1 MKQYI
6 VVAGHACLDITPA
19 FADRTARPLGQV
31 LQPGK
36 LISMQGVTV
45 SCGGCVSNTGLG
57 LAKLGAPVRLLAK
70 IGDDA
75 FGTLLHRLY
84 EGYGAADSLLTAPG
98 ERTSYSVVIAA
109 PGVDR
114 IFLHDAG
121 ANDTFAT
128 EDVPDS
134 ALRDAAIF
142 HFGYPP
148 LMRRIYQDC
157 GTELEKLLT
166 RVRQADVVTS
176 LDLAMISPTSE
187 AGHADWRA
195 ILARVLPLVDCFV
208 PSVEELC
215 LMLDPARYAEWEQRA
230 AGGDMT
236 AVLDPEADIRPVA
249 QMALEL
255 GAGIVLLKCGA
266 PGMYLCT
273 SADTKK
279 LAAVGRRLGQ
289 DGDAFAAAWAGQ
301 DHFEKSYRPDRVLSG
316 TGAGDTS
323 IAAFLKAL
331 NEGCPPKEC
340 QQLAAATGAC
350 CVAAY
355 DAVSGLQ
362 TFDELRRRIAAGW
375 PKSSAD
381 A

>member
-1 MKQYI
+1 MKEYI

-57 LAKLGAPVRLLAK
+57 LAKLGASVRLLAK
-70 IGDDA
+70 IGDDS

-84 EGYGAADSLLTAPG
+84 EEYGAADSLLT
-98 ERTSYSVVIAA
+98 A

-121 ANDTFAT
+121 ANDTFAA

-148 LMRRIYQDC
+148 LMRRIYQD
-157 GTELEKLLT
+157 GGAELEKLLA

-187 AGHADWRA
+187 AGRADWRA

-236 AVLDPEADIRPVA
+236 AVLDVETDIRPVA

-266 PGMYLCT
+266 PGMDLCT
-273 SADTKK
+273 GGDTEK
-279 LAAVGRRLGQ
+279 LAAVGHRLGQ
-289 DGDAFAAAWAGQ
+289 DGEAFAAAWAGQ

-331 NEGCPPKEC
+331 HEGCPPAEC
-340 QQLAAATGAC
+340 LQLAAATGAC

-375 PKSSAD
+375 PKNGAD